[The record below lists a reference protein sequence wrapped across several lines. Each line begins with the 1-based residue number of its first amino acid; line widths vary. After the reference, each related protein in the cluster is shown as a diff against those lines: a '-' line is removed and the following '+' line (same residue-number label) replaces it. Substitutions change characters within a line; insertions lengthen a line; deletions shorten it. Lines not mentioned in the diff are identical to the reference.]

1 MVWTFAVPAAEL
13 VLLFL
18 SALFN
23 QWLTGKVSRLRR
35 FELVAL
41 ILLWYLV
48 LLAGALLGGI
58 GATPDR

>member
-1 MVWTFAVPAAEL
+1 MIVWTFAVPAAEL

-23 QWLTGKVSRLRR
+23 QWLTGKMAFLRR

-48 LLAGALLGGI
+48 LLVGALLGGI
-58 GATPDR
+58 GAK